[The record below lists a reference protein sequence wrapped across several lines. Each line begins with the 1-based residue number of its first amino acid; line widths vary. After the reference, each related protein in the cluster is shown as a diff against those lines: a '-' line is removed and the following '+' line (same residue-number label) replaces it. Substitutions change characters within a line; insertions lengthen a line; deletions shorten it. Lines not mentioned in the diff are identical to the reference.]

1 MGLLNKK
8 TVELLIKN
16 NLTVSTAESCTGGLI
31 GKLITDISGA
41 SKVYNMG
48 FITYSNE
55 AKSQLLGVPTD
66 ILQKFGA
73 VSKQTVLYM
82 AKGARKSAKSSIAV
96 SVSGI
101 AGPKSDDTNKPVGL
115 VFIGFSCD
123 DGEFYLQCNFDSN
136 LNRDEIRYSTAREV
150 LDLICL
156 YIENREKFVKFMKK
170 LDLIEFN

>member
-1 MGLLNKK
+1 MGLLNEKA
-8 TVELLIKN
+8 VGLLIKN
-16 NLTVSTAESCTGGLI
+16 NLTIATAESCTGGLI

-55 AKSQLLGVPTD
+55 AKTQLLGVPTD
-66 ILQKFGA
+66 VLKQHGA
-73 VSKQTVLYM
+73 VSKQTVLHM
-82 AKGARKSAKSSIAV
+82 ARGARKSANSSIAV

-123 DGEFYLQCNFDSN
+123 DGEFFLDCNFDSN
-136 LNRDEIRYSTAREV
+136 LSRDEIRLSTAQEV
-150 LDLICL
+150 FSLICL
-156 YIENREKFVKFMKK
+156 YIENRSDFVKFMKK
-170 LDLIEFN
+170 PEFIEFV

>member
-55 AKSQLLGVPTD
+55 AKTQLLGVPTE
-66 ILQKFGA
+66 ILQKYGA

-82 AKGARKSAKSSIAV
+82 AKGAKKSANSSIAV

-115 VFIGFSCD
+115 VYIGFSCD
-123 DGEFYLQCNFDSN
+123 DGEFYLECNFDNTLS
-136 LNRDEIRYSTAREV
+136 RDEIRFLTVQKLFV
-150 LDLICL
+150 LVCSF
-156 YIENREKFVKFMKK
+156 IENKEQFVKFMKK
-170 LDLIEFN
+170 SDFVEFV